1 MEEHVKAAEAFA
13 AAIERSHD
21 ESVQSFPTLPMW
33 LQQWS
38 TTLFLQAKRTLRMLY
53 NEQSKESRELNR
65 RIEKLQE
72 EGKDPSQ
79 PQPRMVS
86 NAQPRSATI
95 PPQRTMTSSPRVP
108 SRMES
113 PQPLQR
119 MTDTVDESFMLLGDQ
134 RVSKNELFPGFSL
147 FFAWMMLVRARWSIQ
162 PVLEHNAR
170 NAGYPLLAGGF
181 RNRTLRQS

>member
-1 MEEHVKAAEAFA
+1 
-13 AAIERSHD
+13 
-21 ESVQSFPTLPMW
+21 
-33 LQQWS
+33 
-38 TTLFLQAKRTLRMLY
+38 MLY
-53 NEQSKESRELNR
+53 NEQLKESRELNR

-86 NAQPRSATI
+86 NVQPRSATI

-134 RVSKNELFPGFSL
+134 RVSKNELLFPGFSL
-147 FFAWMMLVRARWSIQ
+147 FFAWMMLVRAR
-162 PVLEHNAR
+162 
-170 NAGYPLLAGGF
+170 
-181 RNRTLRQS
+181 